1 MTDSKTPEEDP
12 DIIEGVAVE
21 KQAAARKR
29 RSSAKKGGART
40 PGGVSEKGRSGTE
53 RSDKGPS
60 GQDRQTNHEQARPA
74 RGGLS
79 MAVLMSMVA
88 ILIAGAGL
96 VVQEWRAMSRAAALQ
111 AEMAALATRLEVAER
126 SARAAEGEAA
136 RLSGQMADRLAGL
149 EAAIP
154 DDPQT
159 AISELATAQGELA
172 RRMEALESAP
182 ASATGVATG
191 SEMVLAQTALTVAGA
206 MLADSLSGGDAG
218 RWLPVLE
225 KLQTAGLDLDNLGS
239 LRTALS
245 PPPPSATQLLADAAA
260 MMPVLREAGR
270 DTAGGWWSSTADRLA
285 GFVTLRRQDEPDDRM
300 ATDGASPIAGFESA
314 VISGRLPAALEAS
327 EALGGALPEH
337 AADINLWRISAERR
351 LAADAALA
359 GVISDMAARLARSGS
374 GGKGE

>member
-21 KQAAARKR
+21 KQAATRKR
-29 RSSAKKGGART
+29 PSSAKKGGART
-40 PGGVSEKGRSGTE
+40 PGGASEKGRSGT
-53 RSDKGPS
+53 GPS
-60 GQDRQTNHEQARPA
+60 GPDQQTDHDQARPA

-79 MAVLMSMVA
+79 MPVLMSMAAV
-88 ILIAGAGL
+88 LTAGAGL
-96 VVQEWRAMSRAAALQ
+96 MVQEWRAMSRAEALQ
-111 AEMAALATRLEVAER
+111 TEMAALATRLAVAER
-126 SARAAEGEAA
+126 SAKAAEDEAA

-159 AISELATAQGELA
+159 AISDLVAAQGELT
-172 RRMEALESAP
+172 RRLEGLESAP

-191 SEMVLAQTALTVAGA
+191 SEMVLARSALTVASA

-225 KLQTAGLDLDNLGS
+225 ELQSAGLDLDNLGL
-239 LRTALS
+239 LRAALSS
-245 PPPPSATQLLADAAA
+245 PPPSTSQLLAKAAA
-260 MMPVLREAGR
+260 MMPMLREAGR

-300 ATDGASPIAGFESA
+300 ATDGGSPIAGFEA
-314 VISGRLPAALEAS
+314 ATASGRLQAALEAS

-337 AADINLWRISAERR
+337 AADINLWRIAAERR

-359 GVISDMAARLARSGS
+359 GLIADMAARLAQPGSSGKA
-374 GGKGE
+374 G